1 MRKLRRETL
10 KDIGA
15 RFGMEKY
22 SSVSSVIERL
32 KKQIQKDKKLRQRVD
47 KLQKVINKS
56 QGQT

>member
-10 KDIGA
+10 KDIGG
-15 RFGMEKY
+15 RFRMEKY

-32 KKQIQKDKKLRQRVD
+32 KKQIQKDKKLEQRVD
-47 KLQKVINKS
+47 QLQKMINKS